1 MNNMMAT
8 VHIYY
13 TVELSADGGGFT
25 PMYTTLATF
34 EHKHE
39 ALEYIT
45 AYKRENPILWGTLEI
60 HEHIER

>member
-1 MNNMMAT
+1 MMAM

-13 TVELSADGGGFT
+13 TVELMADGGGFA
-25 PMYTTLATF
+25 PMHTTLATF

-39 ALEYIT
+39 AFEYI
-45 AYKRENPILWGTLEI
+45 AKHRNDDNLIWGYMEI